1 MESLL
6 LGSLSF
12 IVSQTITLAEPIV
25 PATDGT
31 GTQVEINGNEF
42 NITGGQ
48 VSGDRANLFH
58 SFQEF
63 GLNSGQ
69 IATFQSNPEIINIL
83 SRVTGGNASM
93 INGLIQVTGGNSNL
107 FLINPAGIVFG
118 SNATLNIP
126 ADFIATT
133 ASGIGFNQGWFDAF
147 GNNNWAELIGSPS
160 VFRFDGNGAIVNFGN
175 LNISHSHQLGL
186 LGSSVLNLGSLS
198 APGGNIIITAVPG
211 ESLVKL
217 SQPGHLLSLEI
228 DPNSLDTI
236 TPSNLP
242 ELLTGGQVHD
252 ATQVVVHDDGTIQLT
267 GSGVSVPTD
276 TGVTILSGNIDV
288 SNNAAGTVAVLGER
302 VALVDAN
309 INASGNNTGGN
320 VFIGGNFQGQGTLP
334 NAAHTFVNN
343 NSSISVNALENG
355 NAGSAIVWA
364 DETTRFHGNI
374 SATGGN
380 FGGNGGL
387 VEVSGKQNLIFRGFV
402 DVTAN
407 QGTPGTILFDPK
419 NIIIDNGGTDNV
431 DLNNAFKENPT
442 ADVTFDADNITGL
455 SGDVILEANNDI
467 TVDEPIESN
476 FISNLELRAG
486 RSININANISINPFP
501 ISGVSGN
508 IILTGNYDSADVNNR
523 VPGAAEIN
531 MSSGTELNTSSGD
544 IAPGGNIEISL
555 GSLGEIGDITLA
567 ALTSGGGKINITN
580 NGGGINILDSVSS
593 TGDTISISGGSVTLI
608 ADWDINTFDIYSN
621 STGGAGGKINLTSSK
636 GAINTGSLNSSAGYP
651 GGGGGGGSITLI
663 AAEDI
668 GTSDINSSA
677 DSYGNGGNINLTSD
691 NGAINT
697 GSLNST
703 STSSNSTATS
713 GNGGAIAV
721 NADGNINI
729 TAITSYSDGSGQG
742 GQVKLTS
749 DNGTIDIL
757 GNLFSYSNGGNGGEI
772 ILSAKGN
779 IFLGNVDM
787 SGNHIHGNIKTY
799 GSTTGGNINLNSESG
814 MINSGS
820 LSSNS
825 DQGTGG
831 AISLTAAENIST
843 GYIYSYSQEATAG
856 NINLTS
862 DNGAIETG
870 WLNSSSTS
878 DTGNGGEVKL
888 IAEENIV
895 LAGLDQNE
903 NLIPGNGNIS
913 SDSAGSGTGGDISLR
928 SNSGVINLGSID
940 ASSNQGTGGD
950 ITLTAEGNI
959 NTGYISSYSQEAT
972 AGTINVTSNNA
983 AIETGDLNSSS
994 NQGNGNSITL
1004 NADDDILITSN
1015 IYSDSAGSGTGGDI
1029 SLTSDNGAINIIE
1042 GNIESSSNE
1051 GDGGNIELTAKGDIR
1066 TNNIDSYSNGS
1077 GTAGNIKLTSTSGL
1091 IDILGS
1097 LTSASLNGIGGSIA
1111 LSANEI
1117 DLTTNIRSS
1126 NPGTLLL
1133 QPATNTQSIEIG
1145 GNTTSNN
1152 LDLTATELGYIQEG
1166 FNSITIGR
1174 SESNGTINIDANGF
1188 SPTDPI
1194 TIRSPNGAIIVN
1206 GAITGTDNASVTLNG
1221 LTTLNANIS
1230 TNNQT
1235 ITITD
1240 NTILGADVSLNSG
1253 NGNID
1258 LQGTINGDRNLNL
1271 NSGNGNLNI
1280 GGSVGNTTPL
1290 ASLTTTGTTTFN
1302 GNITTTGAQTY
1313 NSNVTFNNVNPQIT
1327 AGELDLSGTVV
1338 GTGNLAIQPETTS
1351 QSIEIGGNNESPSLD
1366 LTTAELE
1373 LIDGFNGVTIGR
1385 SGDTGLI
1392 NIAGLV
1398 NLSNENFDLTIS
1410 GGLLS
1415 FNNGITIRN
1424 NGIFT
1429 LNTGSI
1435 TSPFDA
1441 TDIAIAGNGTL
1452 VLDVSGDIGDALNPL
1467 VTNVS
1472 QVNINN
1478 VSENLFLNNSQN
1490 LNLGAGNIIGD
1501 IGITVKGNIT
1511 DSGVV
1516 SVGGNSSFTT
1526 IKTDADIT
1534 LDQLSSTGTITVN
1547 TNGAGGDANL
1557 NNTQGINLADSNVG
1571 GNLNVTAT
1579 TGNIANSSPVT
1590 VGGNSSFTTV
1600 ASDADIT
1607 LNNLDTAGTI
1617 AVNTNGTGADASI
1630 TNATAVNLATSNV
1643 GGSLNAT
1650 ANNGTISN
1658 SGEINAGSDIT
1669 LTGKAIALN
1678 NNVTSGGSLNATAN
1692 NGEISNSG
1700 EINAGN
1706 DITLTGDTISLK
1718 NFLTSP
1724 GNLILQP
1731 LNPNTTIDIGG
1742 ETETF
1747 NLSAAEI
1754 ANLSDG
1760 FSSITIGRSDG
1771 TGMVNLGNI
1780 SFSDPV
1786 TMRSPNGA
1794 IAVNGIITG
1803 TDNASVNLSSN
1814 HITLNSGIITNNQ
1827 NILINGNT
1835 ILGNDITLDSGT
1847 GLGNILFTGT
1857 IDGNQKLTLNAGN
1870 GTIAFTGAIG
1880 NNTTLNSLITNSI
1893 INSGLQATANT
1904 IQLNRDITTTGANVI
1919 LNAQNQLTTNNITT
1933 NGGKISLSN
1942 RQGDITAGNLDS
1954 SNPEA
1959 VGGAI
1964 TVNSPTGIVTT
1975 GNLIS
1980 TGTTGGDITAIAK
1993 TTITTGDIN
2002 SSGIVGNA
2010 GNVLL
2015 DPENDIQ
2022 VGFINAQG
2030 GSSGSGGNVDISTG
2044 RFFRST
2050 NSFTDQNGQIA
2061 SISTA
2066 GGNGGGSITIRHDGG
2081 SQNIPFVVGD
2091 PSTNGTAGVI
2101 TTSADNTIPLG
2112 SILPGPVEQGDIH
2125 IQTPTVPVAPAPVD
2139 DTPVSPQLEPEPQA
2153 KPIPV
2158 APAPVDDTPVSPQL
2172 DSEPPPSPPAP
2183 PVNSSS
2189 SVVTPATV
2197 VTPPATV
2204 VTPPATVVTP
2214 PATVVTPPATV
2225 VTPPAT
2231 VVTTPP
2237 PPPKVAILDPKI
2249 VDPEEAAIA
2258 IDIPNNSEEEEDLLD
2273 PEKISQPDKVA
2284 ILDPGMGAIEQAFSQ
2299 RFNDYIGEVNSPA
2312 TTTLAEAQNIIQQI
2326 ESETGV
2332 KPALVY
2338 VCFGFTS
2345 RSGISDNDP
2354 LELILVTANGHPI
2367 KKSLSAT
2374 RGEVIATANNFI
2386 DYITSPRYR
2395 RQKKY
2400 LPAGQQLYQW
2410 LIAPLKEELDLQQI
2424 ENIAFIMDQGLR
2436 ALPVAAIHDG
2446 EHFLVEKYSL
2456 GLMPSLSLTDTRYQN
2471 IQNASVLGMGSSEF
2485 SDLNSLPAVPAEL
2498 QTITQ
2503 QIRHGDSFMNQ
2514 EFTLNNIQAQYA
2526 DKQYPIVHMA
2536 THGEFEPGEISNSYI
2551 QLWDQKLHLD
2561 DIRQLGFTN
2570 PPVELLVLSA
2580 CRTAVGSPEAEL
2592 GFAGLAL
2599 QAGVKTAIASLWYVS
2614 DEGTFGLMTEF
2625 YNQLSSAPIKAE
2637 AMRQAQLSM
2646 INGNVEVVDGQL
2658 RGSRD
2663 TYPLPEALQNAE
2675 NQKLTHPYYWSA
2687 FTLIGSPW

>member
-1 MESLL
+1 MKRLTGNHLYMESLL

-93 INGLIQVTGGNSNL
+93 INGLIQVTGGNANL
-107 FLINPAGIVFG
+107 FLMNPAGIVFG
-118 SNATLNIP
+118 PNATLNIP

-147 GNNNWAELIGSPS
+147 GNNNWADLIGSPS
-160 VFRFDGNGAIVNFGN
+160 VFRFDGNGAIVNFSN

-186 LGSSVLNLGSLS
+186 LGSSVLNLGNIS

-276 TGVTILSGNIDV
+276 TGVTIVSGNIDV

-364 DETTRFHGNI
+364 DKTTRFHGNI

-380 FGGNGGL
+380 FGGNGGF

-467 TVDEPIESN
+467 TVNEPIILNSFS
-476 FISNLELRAG
+476 FIENLELRAG
-486 RSININANISINPFP
+486 GSININAHITTYTT
-501 ISGVSGN
+501 GAN
-508 IILTGNYDSADVNNR
+508 IILSGNDNRADVNNR
-523 VPGAAEIN
+523 DPGPANISAIA
-531 MSSGTELNTSSGD
+531 GLN
-544 IAPGGNIEISL
+544 GGNI
-555 GSLGEIGDITLA
+555 DITLGT
-567 ALTSGGGKINITN
+567 LGESGNITLATVSTQQGKHINITN
-580 NGGGINILDSVSS
+580 TNNGYGGDIEISEPMSSSSGSNGGLIN
-593 TGDTISISGGSVTLI
+593 LI
-608 ADWDINTFDIYSN
+608 ADGNI
-621 STGGAGGKINLTSSK
+621 LT
-636 GAINTGSLNSSAGYP
+636 NN
-651 GGGGGGGSITLI
+651 
-663 AAEDI
+663 
-668 GTSDINSSA
+668 INSV
-677 DSYGNGGNINLTSD
+677 GQEGRGGNINLISNNRAIETGDLDASGLSD
-691 NGAINT
+691 
-697 GSLNST
+697 
-703 STSSNSTATS
+703 
-713 GNGGAIAV
+713 GGAIAL
-721 NADGNINI
+721 NAEENILTNNIN
-729 TAITSYSDGSGQG
+729 SFGQEG
-742 GQVKLTS
+742 R
-749 DNGTIDIL
+749 
-757 GNLFSYSNGGNGGEI
+757 
-772 ILSAKGN
+772 
-779 IFLGNVDM
+779 
-787 SGNHIHGNIKTY
+787 
-799 GSTTGGNINLNSESG
+799 GGNINFTSNNGAIETGDLNSSG
-814 MINSGS
+814 LFDGGAIALNAEGNIVAGGVDSYGIPIPGNIYSGS
-820 LSSNS
+820 YDS
-825 DQGTGG
+825 GTGG
-831 AISLTAAENIST
+831 SINLHSASGFINTNDGYLNSIANQENGGDITLTAQGNINT
-843 GYIYSYSQEATAG
+843 GYISSYSQEATAG
-856 NINLTS
+856 TIKLTS
-862 DNGAIETG
+862 NNAAIETGDIDSASNQGNGNSITLNAEGNILTNFIYSFGAEGRGGNIHLTSNNGAIETG
-870 WLNSSSTS
+870 DLNSSGLF
-878 DTGNGGEVKL
+878 DGGAIAL
-888 IAEENIV
+888 NAEENIV

-940 ASSNQGTGGD
+940 ASSNQGNGGD

-983 AIETGDLNSSS
+983 AIETGELNSSS

-1111 LSANEI
+1111 LTADEI
-1117 DLTTNIRSS
+1117 DWTEAIFTS
-1126 NPGTLLL
+1126 NGGILLL

-1145 GNTTSNN
+1145 GN
-1152 LDLTATELGYIQEG
+1152 
-1166 FNSITIGR
+1166 
-1174 SESNGTINIDANGF
+1174 
-1188 SPTDPI
+1188 
-1194 TIRSPNGAIIVN
+1194 
-1206 GAITGTDNASVTLNG
+1206 
-1221 LTTLNANIS
+1221 
-1230 TNNQT
+1230 
-1235 ITITD
+1235 
-1240 NTILGADVSLNSG
+1240 
-1253 NGNID
+1253 
-1258 LQGTINGDRNLNL
+1258 
-1271 NSGNGNLNI
+1271 
-1280 GGSVGNTTPL
+1280 
-1290 ASLTTTGTTTFN
+1290 
-1302 GNITTTGAQTY
+1302 
-1313 NSNVTFNNVNPQIT
+1313 
-1327 AGELDLSGTVV
+1327 
-1338 GTGNLAIQPETTS
+1338 
-1351 QSIEIGGNNESPSLD
+1351 NESPSLD
-1366 LTTAELE
+1366 LSTTELQ
-1373 LIDGFNGVTIGR
+1373 LIDGFDSLTIGR
-1385 SGDTGLI
+1385 TGDTGII

-1398 NLSNENFDLTIS
+1398 NFSNDNFDLTIS
-1410 GGLLS
+1410 GGSLS
-1415 FNNGITIRN
+1415 FNNRITIRN
-1424 NGIFT
+1424 NGILT

-1435 TSPFDA
+1435 TSPFDG
-1441 TDIAIAGNGTL
+1441 TDIAIGGNGTL
-1452 VLDVSGDIGDALNPL
+1452 VLNVSGNVGELLNPL
-1467 VTNVS
+1467 VTKVS
-1472 QVNINN
+1472 QLDIDN
-1478 VSENLFLNNSQN
+1478 VTGNVFLNNITDQN
-1490 LNLGAGNIIGD
+1490 FNLGTTNITGDFAITNDGNIID
-1501 IGITVKGNIT
+1501 IGAINISGNSSFTTTGNDATITLDQLSITGPVSLNTTGSNAHVNITNATGLNLADSQVGGNLNIATTTGNIT
-1511 DSGVV
+1511 DSGTVMV
-1516 SVGGNSSFTT
+1516 NGNSNFTT
-1526 IKTDADIT
+1526 LENGAGIN
-1534 LDQLSSTGTITVN
+1534 LDQLAATGAITVN
-1547 TNGAGGDANL
+1547 TNG
-1557 NNTQGINLADSNVG
+1557 V
-1571 GNLNVTAT
+1571 
-1579 TGNIANSSPVT
+1579 
-1590 VGGNSSFTTV
+1590 
-1600 ASDADIT
+1600 
-1607 LNNLDTAGTI
+1607 
-1617 AVNTNGTGADASI
+1617 GADVII
-1630 TNATAVNLATSNV
+1630 TNDTAVNLGNSNI

-1650 ANNGTISN
+1650 ANNSDIITSGNINAESDINLTGQAIALNNSITSGGNLTATASGNISN
-1658 SGEINAGSDIT
+1658 SGEINAESDINLSGNNIT
-1669 LTGKAIALN
+1669 LN
-1678 NNVTSGGSLNATAN
+1678 NSMTSGGSLNATAN

-1718 NFLTSP
+1718 NSLTSP

-1731 LNPNTTIDIGG
+1731 FNPNTTIDIGG
-1742 ETETF
+1742 ETGTF

-1786 TMRSPNGA
+1786 TIRSPNGA

-2471 IQNASVLGMGSSEF
+2471 IQNASVLGMGYSEF